1 MYRMNFDSWLRKVED
16 DGYELL
22 SLKFKT
28 KGLNKTLYIIIDS
41 FFDPI
46 EVGIVDDRNLSSI
59 KVFPIN
65 DEIDNNNED

>member
-16 DGYELL
+16 DGYEPL

-46 EVGIVDDRNLSSI
+46 EVGIVDDRNSSSI

-65 DEIDNNNED
+65 DEINDNDED

>member
-65 DEIDNNNED
+65 DEINNDDED